1 MRTKYMNTQSA
12 PLYSVDMYL
21 LLMLQCLALLRVTF
35 QEKMQV
41 VHQFMYDH
49 KLGSGLLE
57 RVDAYFNLLWR
68 QFR

>member
-1 MRTKYMNTQSA
+1 
-12 PLYSVDMYL
+12 MYL